1 VSNGQSWKYLSLFS
15 LAAAVA
21 IGAAA
26 QNRNSLVQQRLAEM
40 RQAVAANKRQLG
52 RYTWQ
57 EKQIVSVNGQVK
69 KESLYQVR
77 LGPNGEQQK
86 TLIMS
91 TPEAAKPGGG
101 PLKRHIVEKKTEE
114 FQQYAQQ
121 VGALAHSYSQPDA
134 ERLQQAFE
142 SGNVTLGP
150 AGPGQFEL
158 IVTNYLKPG
167 DSVRYIFNRPQ
178 HAIQRVVVSSYL
190 TNPSDAVTMDVQF
203 AKLPDG
209 TNHAASSTINGVSKQ
224 LVVQDTNSN
233 YVRAA

>member
-1 VSNGQSWKYLSLFS
+1 MSNGQSWKLASLLS

-26 QNRNSLVQQRLAEM
+26 QNPLVEQRLVEIK
-40 RQAVAANKRQLG
+40 QAAAANKQALS

-101 PLKRHIVEKKTEE
+101 PLRRHIVEKKTGE
-114 FQQYAQQ
+114 FEQYAQQ
-121 VGALAHSYSQPDA
+121 VGALAHSYAQPNPQ
-134 ERLQQAFE
+134 RLQQAFE
-142 SGNVTLGP
+142 SGNVALGP
-150 AGPGQFEL
+150 SGPGQFEL

-167 DSVRYIFNRPQ
+167 DSVHYIFSRPQ

-209 TNHAASSTINGVSKQ
+209 TNHVASTTINGVSKQ